1 MPGSIK
7 IDDGSGNYTIL
18 TNAGSLGSDKTLTL
32 PNETATLAT
41 TNGIKEIDS
50 FQITANVTS
59 NGDLTSNWQRST
71 ATGFAKIGTGMSE
84 SSGIFTFPST
94 GIYEI
99 QAVIGFETRSQASPQ
114 IQIQVTTDNSSYSGA
129 LLIFGG
135 ERANAGGTAVTHT
148 GTTFVDVTDTTQVK
162 VKFTS
167 ANLDTSNQVL
177 SGTNTTFNFKRL
189 ADT

>member
-71 ATGFAKIGTGMSE
+71 ATGFAKIGTGMTE

-99 QAVIGFETRSQASPQ
+99 QAVIGFETRNQASPQ
-114 IQIQVTTDNSSYSGA
+114 IQIQVTTNNSSFSSA
-129 LLIFGG
+129 LIIFGG
-135 ERANAGGTAVTHT
+135 ERANNGGTAVTHT
-148 GTTFVDVTDTTQVK
+148 GITFVDVTDTTQVK

-167 ANLDTSNQVL
+167 ANLNSTNQVL
-177 SGTNTTFNFKRL
+177 SSTTLFNFKRL

>member
-71 ATGFAKIGTGMSE
+71 ATGFAKIGTGMTE

-99 QAVIGFETRSQASPQ
+99 QAVIGFETRNQASPQ
-114 IQIQVTTDNSSYSGA
+114 IQIQVTTNNSSFSSA
-129 LLIFGG
+129 LQIFGG
-135 ERANAGGTAVTHT
+135 ERANAGGTAVSHT
-148 GTTFVDVTDTTQVK
+148 GSIYVDVTDTTQVK

-167 ANLDTSNQVL
+167 ANLNSTNQVL
-177 SGTNTTFNFKRL
+177 SSTTLFNFKRL

>member
-71 ATGFAKIGTGMSE
+71 APGFAKIGTGMSE